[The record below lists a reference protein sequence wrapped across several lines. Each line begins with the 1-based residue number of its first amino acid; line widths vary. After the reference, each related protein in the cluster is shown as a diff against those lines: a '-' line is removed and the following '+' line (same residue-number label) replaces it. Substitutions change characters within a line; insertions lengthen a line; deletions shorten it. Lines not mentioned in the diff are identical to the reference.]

1 MVPLRE
7 RFNFHMEHDVLRK
20 LFISSLQKQEV
31 FFKLL
36 LLFFISSTSTLVNLM
51 KEGGLWINLFI
62 REGS

>member
-1 MVPLRE
+1 
-7 RFNFHMEHDVLRK
+7 MEHDVLRK

-62 REGS
+62 REGSW